1 MLGVLAQEGG
11 PLDVVF
17 KSFDN
22 TALWV
27 ILGISLVALVFAY
40 YLVREVL
47 AAPEGTDKMKE
58 IAKAIQEGA
67 SRVPVAPVPHA
78 RASSSVLI
86 GVALFF
92 VLPVARG
99 RRALGLLDP
108 VRPFDRVHPG
118 RRVLR
123 GHRATWACGSRCART
138 SAPRTPRASPACGRP

>member
-17 KSFDN
+17 KSSDN

-27 ILGISLVALVFAY
+27 ILGISLIALVFAY
-40 YLVREVL
+40 YLVRAVL

-67 SRVPVAPVPHA
+67 SAYLSRQFRTLSVFV
-78 RASSSVLI
+78 VLI

-92 VLPVARG
+92 ILPVAEE
-99 RRALGLLDP
+99 AVHSELLDP
-108 VRPFDRVHPG
+108 IRAFDRVHPG
-118 RRVLR
+118 GWFLSGHGLR
-123 GHRATWACGSRCART
+123 GHVARGARERSDRERRA
-138 SAPRTPRASPACGRP
+138 